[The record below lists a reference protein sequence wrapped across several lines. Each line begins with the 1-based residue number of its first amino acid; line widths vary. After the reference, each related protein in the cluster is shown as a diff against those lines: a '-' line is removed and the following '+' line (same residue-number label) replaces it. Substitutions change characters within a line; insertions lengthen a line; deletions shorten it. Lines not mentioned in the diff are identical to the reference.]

1 MSKTPSVPGRK
12 LPQVAWRR
20 IVRELRTRTAP
31 REPRAILVGSSVQKI
46 AEQLRERQVPRFY
59 GLLPEQASLIR
70 KFYPEAYRLTI
81 QQADEIR
88 EHRFDLLGVEVDA
101 GSEIDW
107 HTDFKSGYRWP
118 VDHHTRLKLTS
129 PDGGFDVKV
138 PWELSRFHHAL
149 RLGQAYLFTQDEFYA
164 QEAVNQITHWIDH
177 NPYEFGVN
185 WAGPMDVAIRV
196 VNWIWAY
203 YMVIE
208 SAMLTPD
215 FLAKWLASLEQHGEY
230 LLKHLEDGWPRTNHL
245 IANLTG
251 LAYLGIMFPEFGDA
265 SRWRSVGLGRL
276 WDELE
281 NQVYPDG
288 MDYEASIPYHRLVTE
303 MGLSVAGLCLQNGI
317 EIPDKV
323 EARLGKML
331 NAIMAYTQ
339 PDGTAPVIGDAD
351 DGRLLPLSVYDN
363 PEKAVN
369 DHRPLLALGSMVLE
383 RQLGEWAGFVDP
395 REKGWAIAAGDEW
408 QAALWYFFS
417 DAASRLTDTITYTTP
432 RPEGI
437 SPDDWI
443 TIKPGVRVKARAM
456 AKNPVLSGDAVGSSI
471 FPNSGLTIMRRGDC
485 HLTVDAGGVGQDGA
499 GGHAHNDTLSI
510 TLSAYGRT
518 FLIDPGS
525 YLYTS
530 NPVERNA
537 FRSTASHNVLQIGEE
552 EIIPL
557 PDQLFSLPNAARVTV
572 HRWHTKASYDL
583 LDVEHDGY
591 TRLSPGVIHRR
602 VIWFNKNDKL
612 WLLRDF
618 VLPAAYGEN
627 SSPEGEIKATIW
639 FHFAPLPLSV
649 LPDNN
654 AVATQES
661 DGPNLMILP
670 LKTTSLKAEVVDG
683 WYSPRYGIKRK
694 APVAKFAGCVKLP
707 SEQSFVLYP
716 SQGQTDAE
724 AALNAGKQALVK
736 MAEVL
741 GSE

>member
-1 MSKTPSVPGRK
+1 MSKTSSVPGRK

-31 REPRAILVGSSVQKI
+31 HEPRAILVGSSIQKI
-46 AEQLRERQVPRFY
+46 AEQLRERQVPRFF

-70 KFYPEAYRLTI
+70 KFYPEVARLTI
-81 QQADEIR
+81 EQADSIR
-88 EHRFDLLGVEVDA
+88 EHRFDLLGVEVELGD
-101 GSEIDW
+101 EIDW
-107 HTDFKSGYRWP
+107 HTDFRSRHRWP
-118 VDHHTRLKLTS
+118 LEHHTRLALTS

-164 QEAVNQITHWIDH
+164 QEAVNQITHWVEN
-177 NPYEFGVN
+177 NPYKFGVN

-196 VNWIWAY
+196 VNWIWVY
-203 YMVIE
+203 YMLIE
-208 SAMLTPD
+208 SAMLTPA
-215 FLAKWLASLEQHGEY
+215 FLSKWLASLEQHGEY
-230 LLKHLEDGWPRTNHL
+230 LLKHLEDGWPCTNHL

-251 LAYLGIMFPEFGDA
+251 LAYLGIMFPEFPDA

-276 WDELE
+276 WDELQS
-281 NQVYPDG
+281 QVYPDG
-288 MDYEASIPYHRLVTE
+288 MDYEASISYHRLVAE

-317 EIPDKV
+317 EIPGGV
-323 EARLGKML
+323 EVRLGKML

-339 PDGTAPVIGDAD
+339 PDGTAPAIGDAD
-351 DGRLLPLSVYDN
+351 DGRLLPLSVYDDR
-363 PEKAVN
+363 EKAVN
-369 DHRPLLALGSMVLE
+369 DHRPLLALGTMVLE

-417 DAASRLTDTITYTTP
+417 DAASRMTDTITYTTP

-443 TIKPGVRVKARAM
+443 PVKPGVRVKARAL
-456 AKNPVLSGDAVGSSI
+456 AKKPVSASDVAASSV
-471 FPNSGLTIMRRGDC
+471 FPNGGLCIMRHGGC
-485 HLTVDAGGVGQDGA
+485 HLTVDAGGVGQGGA

-530 NPVERNA
+530 DPAARNA

-557 PDQLFSLPNAARVTV
+557 PDQLFSLPDEARVTI
-572 HRWHTKASYDL
+572 HRWHTKAGYDL
-583 LDVEHDGY
+583 LDAEHDGY

-602 VIWFNKNDKL
+602 VIWFNKSDRL

-618 VLPAAYGEN
+618 VLPVAYGEKP
-627 SSPEGEIKATIW
+627 SQGGEADVTIW
-639 FHFAPLPLSV
+639 FHFAPLSLSV
-649 LPDNN
+649 LPEHN
-654 AVATQES
+654 AVITQES
-661 DGPNLMILP
+661 GGPNLMILP
-670 LKTTSLKAEVVDG
+670 LKTTSLTAGVVDG
-683 WYSPRYGIKRK
+683 WYAPRYGIKRQ
-694 APVAKFAGCVKLP
+694 APVARFTGRVKLP
-707 SEQSFVLYP
+707 SEQSFVFYP
-716 SQGQTDAE
+716 CQGPVDAE
-724 AALNAGKQALVK
+724 VALNAGKQALAK